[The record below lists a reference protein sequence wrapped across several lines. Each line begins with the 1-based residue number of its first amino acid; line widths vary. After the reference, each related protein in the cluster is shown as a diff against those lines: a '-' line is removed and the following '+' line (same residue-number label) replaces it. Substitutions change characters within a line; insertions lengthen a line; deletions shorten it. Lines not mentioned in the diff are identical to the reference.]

1 MMSVAPVASAGGAAQ
16 YYSNADNY
24 YFLGNLQSL
33 WMGEGAKKL
42 GLEGPVRGEALT
54 AILEGRLP
62 DGSRLGKEING
73 NHVHRPGHDLTF
85 SAPKSVSLLV
95 LVGNDKALL
104 DAHNHAVRVAASYV
118 EKLISARDTKD
129 GVTSIVPTG
138 KMVAAAFT
146 HDTSRNLD
154 PQLHTHLLVANMTE
168 SNGKWKALATDYIH
182 GAGFI
187 ETVMKMQ
194 VTLGKIYR
202 QALREQVEALGHKV
216 ESVGKNG
223 LWEIKGVPEVVRE
236 EFSSR
241 GKEIEGAVGAEATLR
256 SRDVAA
262 KDTRQ
267 AKVDPSRLRLR
278 ERWLGQMKD
287 LGWDMQE
294 YQDSL
299 RSPEKDGAAEPELT
313 QAEGLVAPE
322 KKDAVPQTSLPEKG
336 NAGKEKPELA
346 TVRDVPAVSERT
358 DREQSVQP
366 EKADPGP
373 EISMPEKGNAGKE
386 KPEPATVRDVPA
398 VSERTD
404 REQSVQPEKA
414 DPGPEISM
422 PEQPEPLH
430 GKPAGKEPEPRPEV
444 TDAVR
449 MAVSQLSDSKTR
461 FTWGEL
467 MLTATE
473 FSEKLPDMKELR
485 LAIDASL
492 KDGLIV
498 PLDSEK
504 GVFTSRIHLL
514 DELSL
519 QAVSQELLKEGRVV
533 SFARPETYAPS
544 ALEPVEKDALVLMNA
559 PAGVAGI
566 RELAEQVTA
575 LSTAHGRE
583 VKVLASSAERATS
596 LARSDTLKERL
607 ISRQQVL
614 SGDFFLKP
622 QSTLVIEGAEKLGL
636 KETLILAGEAR
647 AQGAQLVFLDS
658 AGRQANGNAMS
669 VLEAAGVKRSR
680 RTEPAPGLETAVI
693 SLPDKR
699 VRYEALANRYAEISA
714 GSEPVTAVVLGQRE
728 QKHLTGLIRDAL
740 QNAGQLERD
749 GVTVEARTPVWLDSK
764 TRRQPGSYRAGQVLE
779 DRSDAREV
787 KHYVIDRVHED
798 TRMLSLV
805 DGDGVLSRHKISS
818 LTADWRLYNSEQLNI
833 SEGEKLLAVAADR
846 STGLK
851 AKDRLQV
858 TAITPAS
865 IEVQRDGKTLTLPV
879 DRPLYV
885 THGYVA
891 APGGRD
897 NESGA
902 VLAALN
908 SRDITAQMMNTLAQS
923 GSRAEIFTAETQD
936 RAEARLQRMRH
947 SSSPVQLVRN
957 LSGKDDVSD
966 AVNTLRD
973 GVKGEAALAVA
984 RAIAEQREVS
994 FSELKLTTAATA
1006 LHNDISAI
1014 GEEIAAQVK
1023 SGELLT
1029 ATVRGET
1036 RLIAR
1041 STWEMEKAIIR
1052 VIDEGKNT
1060 QQPLLEQVDPKL
1072 LAGLTAGQKQA
1083 TQMVLGSRDQF
1094 IGVQGYAGVG
1104 KTTQVRALKSAI
1116 ETLPK
1121 AGRPELLGLA
1131 PTHQAVKEMSEVGV
1145 VAQTVKSF
1153 LVEHD
1158 QRVAGGEKPDY
1169 QGRMF
1174 LIDESSMVGNQDTAA
1189 LYQAIRAGGGRAVSM
1204 GDTAQF
1210 EAVDSGAPFKLV
1222 QERSPMDVA
1231 IMKEI
1236 VRQRDM
1242 QLKSAVSDIIDNR
1255 IDAALSR
1262 IASVTPDR
1270 VPRETGA
1277 ALPAASVQETD
1288 SPVAAI
1294 VTDWLGR
1301 NPDARSR
1308 TIIIT
1313 QLNRDRQAVNA
1324 GIHAA
1329 LSARGELGQ
1338 EAVTVPV
1345 LEKISHTRHEFNKT
1359 SAWQPGMV
1367 VKRGDRY
1374 QDVVAVDKNGS
1385 LVTVRDEEGKIALI
1399 SPREL
1404 VVGDVELFSR
1414 SSMEVRAGDQLRFTA
1429 TDRERGQ
1436 AGNQK
1441 FTVEAVKD
1449 NGDVVLNGAAGR
1461 KIINPKEVL
1470 AEQHIDYAWAV
1481 TGYGAQGASSDYV
1494 ISLEGTQDGRKALA
1508 SQRAFYIT
1516 ASRAKDHVQI
1526 YTDGLADW
1534 TKAVKMPE
1542 REAKTAHDAL
1552 KPETQR
1558 QQARAI
1564 WAMGQSLPRTA
1575 IGRTWLRHQGM
1586 DAQAMTAR
1594 IIPATKRYPEP
1605 ALALPLYDN
1614 NGKSS
1619 GLALV
1624 PIVAGDNGR
1633 LTQGEV
1639 RMVATDGSRG
1649 AVLQRSNNGKT
1660 VVVRSLQEALDT
1672 VRVRP
1677 QDGVV
1682 WQTGEEKPSVH
1693 LLKLSRGQADDS
1705 ATLAST
1711 VLNAQEQE
1719 RLAEQARAEAAR
1731 QREMQLR
1738 DGQEKIRLPEEQPII
1753 LPADEKSAREAA
1765 LPVIPDAGVLRRV
1778 AGETQ
1783 PTGGD
1788 QNAVKQ
1794 ALLQE
1799 GGEVLM
1805 QNRGKTVDM
1814 QQIAGRV
1821 ASELAEQS
1829 RAELPRQ
1836 ESATERGRQPEQ
1848 EERGHTRHIQKE
1860 R

>member
-1 MMSVAPVASAGGAAQ
+1 MMTVAPVASAGGAYG
-16 YYSNADNY
+16 YYSSADNY
-24 YFLGNLQSL
+24 YFLGSLQSL
-33 WMGEGAKKL
+33 WMGEGAKAL
-42 GLEGPVRGEALT
+42 GLEGQVRGEALT

-85 SAPKSVSLLV
+85 SAPKSVSLLI
-95 LVGNDKALL
+95 LIGNDKALL
-104 DAHNHAVRVAASYV
+104 DAHNHAVRVAAGYV
-118 EKLISARDTKD
+118 EKLVSARDTKD

-154 PQLHTHLLVANMTE
+154 PLVHTHLLIANMTE

-202 QALREQVEALGHKV
+202 QALRERVEGQGHEI

-223 LWEIKGVPEVVRE
+223 LWEIKGVPKFVRE
-236 EFSSR
+236 EYSSR
-241 GKEIEGAVGAEATLR
+241 GKEIEAAVGADATLR

-267 AKVDPSRLRLR
+267 AKVDPSRVRLR
-278 ERWLGQMKD
+278 ERWLGQMKA

-299 RSPEKDGAAEPELT
+299 RSPEKAAAAEPALT
-313 QAEGLVAPE
+313 QAEGPARVTPSAPE
-322 KKDAVPQTSLPEKG
+322 KKGAVPETSLPEKG
-336 NAGKEKPELA
+336 NAGEEKPEPA
-346 TVRDVPAVSERT
+346 PAVSERT
-358 DREQSVQP
+358 ITAEHL
-366 EKADPGP
+366 
-373 EISMPEKGNAGKE
+373 
-386 KPEPATVRDVPA
+386 
-398 VSERTD
+398 
-404 REQSVQPEKA
+404 
-414 DPGPEISM
+414 
-422 PEQPEPLH
+422 EPLH

-473 FSEKLPDMKELR
+473 FSEKLPDVKELR

-519 QAVSQELLKEGRVV
+519 QAISQELLKEGRVV
-533 SFARPETYAPS
+533 SFTRPATYAPS

-566 RELAEQVTA
+566 RELAEQVTE

-614 SGDFFLKP
+614 SGEFSLKP

-669 VLEAAGVKRSR
+669 VLEAAGVTRSR
-680 RTEPAPGLETAVI
+680 RTEPAPGLETSVI

-699 VRYEALANRYAEISA
+699 VRYEALANRYAELSA

-846 STGLK
+846 ATGLK
-851 AKDRLQV
+851 AKDRLHV
-858 TAITPAS
+858 TAITPAG
-865 IEVQRDGKTLTLPV
+865 IEVQRDGKTLTLPSG
-879 DRPLYV
+879 RPLYV

-897 NESGA
+897 NESGV

-923 GSRAEIFTAETQD
+923 GDRAEVFTAETQD

-947 SSSPVQLVRN
+947 SSSPVQLVRS

-994 FSELKLTTAATA
+994 FSELKLITAATA
-1006 LHNDISAI
+1006 LHNDIGAI
-1014 GEEIAAQVK
+1014 GGEIAAQVK
-1023 SGELLT
+1023 NGELLT

-1072 LAGLTAGQKQA
+1072 LDGLTAGQKQA

-1094 IGVQGYAGVG
+1094 VGVQGYAGVG
-1104 KTTQVRALKSAI
+1104 KTTQVRAVKAAI
-1116 ETLPK
+1116 ETLPE

-1169 QGRMF
+1169 HGRMF

-1210 EAVDSGAPFKLV
+1210 EAVDSGAPFKLI

-1236 VRQRDM
+1236 VRQRDV

-1270 VPRETGA
+1270 VPREAGA

-1294 VTDWLGR
+1294 VADWLGR

-1313 QLNRDRQAVNA
+1313 QLNRDRQAVNT

-1329 LSARGELGQ
+1329 LTARGELGQ

-1345 LEKISHTRHEFNKT
+1345 LEKISHTRHAFNKT
-1359 SAWQPGMV
+1359 AAWQPGMV

-1385 LVTVRDEEGKIALI
+1385 LVTVRDEEGRIALI

-1404 VVGDVELFSR
+1404 VVGDVELFTR

-1429 TDRERGQ
+1429 TDRDRGQ

-1441 FTVEAVKD
+1441 FTVEAVRD

-1461 KIINPKEVL
+1461 RVINPKEVL

-1516 ASRAKDHVQI
+1516 TSRAKDHVQI

-1564 WAMGQSLPRTA
+1564 WAMGQPLTRTA

-1586 DAQAMTAR
+1586 EAQAMTAR

-1614 NGKSS
+1614 NGKSA

-1624 PIVAGDNGR
+1624 PVVAGDNGR
-1633 LTQGEV
+1633 LTQGET
-1639 RMVATDGSRG
+1639 RMVATEGARG
-1649 AVLQRSNNGKT
+1649 AVLQRSHSGKT
-1660 VVVRSLQEALDT
+1660 VVVNSLQEALDT
-1672 VRVRP
+1672 VRARP

-1682 WQTGEEKPSVH
+1682 WQTGEDKPSAH
-1693 LLKLSRGQADDS
+1693 LLKISRGQTDDT
-1705 ATLAST
+1705 AALAST
-1711 VLNAQEQE
+1711 ALNAQEQE

-1738 DGQEKIRLPEEQPII
+1738 DGQEKIRLPEEQPVI
-1753 LPADEKSAREAA
+1753 LPADEKAAREAA

-1778 AGETQ
+1778 ADETQ

-1799 GGEVLM
+1799 AGEALL
-1805 QNRGKTVDM
+1805 QNSGKTMDM

-1829 RAELPRQ
+1829 RAELPRP
-1836 ESATERGRQPEQ
+1836 ESAPERGRQPEQ

>member
-430 GKPAGKEPEPRPEV
+430 GKPAGKEPEPRPEI

-1682 WQTGEEKPSVH
+1682 WQTGEEKPSIH

>member
-33 WMGEGAKKL
+33 WMGEGAKNL
-42 GLEGPVRGEALT
+42 GLEGPVKGEALT
-54 AILEGRLP
+54 AVLEGRLP

-104 DAHNHAVRVAASYV
+104 DAHNHAVRVAAGYV
-118 EKLISARDTKD
+118 EKLVSARDTKD

-202 QALREQVEALGHKV
+202 QALREQVEALGHEV

-299 RSPEKDGAAEPELT
+299 RSPEKDGAAEPALT
-313 QAEGLVAPE
+313 QAEGPARVTPAVPE
-322 KKDAVPQTSLPEKG
+322 KTGAVPEASLPEKG
-336 NAGKEKPELA
+336 NAGEEKPGPA
-346 TVRDVPAVSERT
+346 SAVSERT
-358 DREQSVQP
+358 IT
-366 EKADPGP
+366 A
-373 EISMPEKGNAGKE
+373 
-386 KPEPATVRDVPA
+386 
-398 VSERTD
+398 
-404 REQSVQPEKA
+404 
-414 DPGPEISM
+414 
-422 PEQPEPLH
+422 EQPEPLYE
-430 GKPAGKEPEPRPEV
+430 KPAGKERAADEQQAQKAQPGLAPVQQVAVAASALLPEPEPRPEV

-473 FSEKLPDMKELR
+473 FSEKLPDVKELR
-485 LAIDASL
+485 QAIDASL

-519 QAVSQELLKEGRVV
+519 QAISQELLKEGRVV
-533 SFARPETYAPS
+533 SFTRPATYAPS

-566 RELAEQVTA
+566 RELAEQVTE

-614 SGDFFLKP
+614 SGEFSLKP

-669 VLEAAGVKRSR
+669 VLEAAGVTRSR

-699 VRYEALANRYAEISA
+699 VRYEALANRYAELSA

-779 DRSDAREV
+779 DRSNAREV
-787 KHYVIDRVHED
+787 KHYVIDRVHDD

-846 STGLK
+846 TTGLK
-851 AKDRLQV
+851 AKDRLHV
-858 TAITPAS
+858 TAITPAG
-865 IEVQRDGKTLTLPV
+865 IEVQRDGKTLTLPAS
-879 DRPLYV
+879 RPLYV

-897 NESGA
+897 NESGV

-923 GSRAEIFTAETQD
+923 GDRAEVFTAETQD

-947 SSSPVQLVRN
+947 SSSPVQLVRS

-1006 LHNDISAI
+1006 LHNDIGAI
-1014 GEEIAAQVK
+1014 GDEIAAQVK

-1072 LAGLTAGQKQA
+1072 LDGLTAGQKQA

-1094 IGVQGYAGVG
+1094 VGVQGYAGVG
-1104 KTTQVRALKSAI
+1104 KTTQVRAVKAAI
-1116 ETLPK
+1116 ETLPE

-1236 VRQRDM
+1236 VRQRDV

-1270 VPRETGA
+1270 VPREAGA

-1288 SPVAAI
+1288 SPVEAI
-1294 VTDWLGR
+1294 VADWLGR

-1329 LSARGELGQ
+1329 LTARGELGQ

-1345 LEKISHTRHEFNKT
+1345 LEKISHTRHAFNKT
-1359 SAWQPGMV
+1359 AAWQPGMV

-1385 LVTVRDEEGKIALI
+1385 LVTVRDEEGRIALI

-1404 VVGDVELFSR
+1404 VVGDVELFTR
-1414 SSMEVRAGDQLRFTA
+1414 GSMEVRAGDQLRFTA
-1429 TDRERGQ
+1429 TDRDRGQ

-1441 FTVEAVKD
+1441 YTVEAVKD
-1449 NGDVVLNGAAGR
+1449 NGDVVLNGTAGR
-1461 KIINPKEVL
+1461 KVINPKEVL

-1494 ISLEGTQDGRKALA
+1494 ISLEGTQEGRKALA
-1508 SQRAFYIT
+1508 SQRAFYIS

-1564 WAMGQSLPRTA
+1564 WAMGQPLARTA

-1586 DAQAMTAR
+1586 EAQGMTAR

-1614 NGKSS
+1614 NGKSA

-1624 PIVAGDNGR
+1624 PVVAGDNGR
-1633 LTQGEV
+1633 LTQGET
-1639 RMVATDGSRG
+1639 RLVATEGARG
-1649 AVLQRSNNGKT
+1649 AVLQRSHSGKT
-1660 VVVRSLQEALDT
+1660 VVVNSLQEALDT
-1672 VRVRP
+1672 VRARP

-1682 WQTGEEKPSVH
+1682 WQTGEEKPSAH
-1693 LLKLSRGQADDS
+1693 LLKLSRGEPEQFRTVALPEEKPVVIPKALRQDLQDEARALAAGS
-1705 ATLAST
+1705 AAEELAK
-1711 VLNAQEQE
+1711 
-1719 RLAEQARAEAAR
+1719 LAEQARAEAAR

-1753 LPADEKSAREAA
+1753 LPADEKAAREAA

-1778 AGETQ
+1778 ADETQ

-1799 GGEVLM
+1799 AGEALL
-1805 QNRGKTVDM
+1805 QNSGKTMDM

-1829 RAELPRQ
+1829 RAELPRP
-1836 ESATERGRQPEQ
+1836 ESAPERGRQPEQ